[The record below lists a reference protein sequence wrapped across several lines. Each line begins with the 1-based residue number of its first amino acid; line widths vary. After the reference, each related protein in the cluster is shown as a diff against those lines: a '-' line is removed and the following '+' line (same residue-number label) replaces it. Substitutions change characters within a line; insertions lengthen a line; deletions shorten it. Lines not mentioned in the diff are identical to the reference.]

1 MPKDMLQIISWIIN
15 VPCHLVSSVVS
26 RQFVLAQYAWM
37 AKKGEIKFYYIYIY
51 IYIINYN
58 ILYILI

>member
-26 RQFVLAQYAWM
+26 RQLKNHGILPHPVAPQ
-37 AKKGEIKFYYIYIY
+37 KKGLLYIYIT
-51 IYIINYN
+51 I
-58 ILYILI
+58 